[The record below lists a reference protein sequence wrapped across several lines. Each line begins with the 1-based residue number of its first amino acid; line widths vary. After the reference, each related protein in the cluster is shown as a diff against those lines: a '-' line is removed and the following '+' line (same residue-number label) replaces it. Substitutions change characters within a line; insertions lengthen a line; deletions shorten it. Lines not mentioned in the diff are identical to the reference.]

1 MPSALPVDSSKK
13 DKLVIGILEVQ
24 GAFNEHHVALRKA
37 QKCLNIPDLEIIGVR
52 HPDHISDNMDG
63 LIIPGGESTTISL
76 FLKRNKM
83 DEPLR
88 KWINSKGHVTWGTC
102 AGMILLSK
110 QTENQKIGG
119 QPSLA
124 EMDIDVSRNF
134 FGRQINSFEAPVKLK
149 QTLFVPADFKN
160 CDTDDIYHGVFI
172 RAPAVVE
179 ICSPEVI
186 ALATLDRSGGGQ
198 TEVIVAVQQGN
209 MLATAFHPELTDDVR
224 WHTHFIEMTCMAKR
238 NSNV

>member
-13 DKLVIGILEVQ
+13 DKLAIGILEIQ

-119 QPSLA
+119 QPS
-124 EMDIDVSRNF
+124 V
-134 FGRQINSFEAPVKLK
+134 
-149 QTLFVPADFKN
+149 
-160 CDTDDIYHGVFI
+160 
-172 RAPAVVE
+172 
-179 ICSPEVI
+179 
-186 ALATLDRSGGGQ
+186 
-198 TEVIVAVQQGN
+198 
-209 MLATAFHPELTDDVR
+209 
-224 WHTHFIEMTCMAKR
+224 
-238 NSNV
+238 